1 MSHSVGNMLALS
13 QAGMV
18 LRSHPSTVLAGA
30 CIKIKRLEVSAAGQT
45 GSLSAGTNTVR
56 AILLADS
63 DITQTPPF
71 HPLPLF
77 RGTPVH
83 KYNEFLNDSSTA
95 VSGFDKEK
103 VTLMVSIISITDKTD
118 IGLVN
123 VLVVDS
129 KGDKTTVSPSTCNNV
144 IHNIINTKTRTH
156 IFTLGAA
163 TGGLLGGDHAEISW
177 SKCSSAFTPSSCK
190 SCCRPTRSV
199 RFKKHSGAHT
209 TSPPITTLCWTIYSA
224 LATEPLFIINA

>member
-1 MSHSVGNMLALS
+1 MAHFGTSGKKVQDSLCMWVGAKYNGYNNDGFLIQGVDEPGRFIQLKSKLATHVQKL
-13 QAGMV
+13 QG
-18 LRSHPSTVLAGA
+18 LNYGA

-129 KGDKTTVSPSTCNNV
+129 KGDKTTVGFWEETMQKLAGPNALQPLHQAVAKAAAGQNEV
-144 IHNIINTKTRTH
+144 FALKNIQ
-156 IFTLGAA
+156 
-163 TGGLLGGDHAEISW
+163 
-177 SKCSSAFTPSSCK
+177 
-190 SCCRPTRSV
+190 V
-199 RFKKHSGAHT
+199 HT
-209 TSPPITTLCWTIYSA
+209 QHHHL
-224 LATEPLFIINA
+224 